1 MFERFTAPARQV
13 VVGAQ
18 DQARRLDHRAVTT
31 PHLLLGLLES
41 DAGELLRAHG
51 VTAQAVR
58 DDLAKLVDQHPR
70 AADDDAAV
78 LAALGID
85 MARIRAAVEANF
97 GPGALDRPIV
107 APPQESRRLLGRWR
121 VLRGGRQPR
130 QGELE
135 SMRASG
141 APRGHIPFTPAA
153 KKALELSLRESLRLG
168 DNHIGAEHVTL
179 GLLRASDGVAAV
191 VLDRLGVDAAAVR
204 RDAEERLQ
212 LRRSA

>member
-1 MFERFTAPARQV
+1 MFERFTAATRQV
-13 VVGAQ
+13 VIGAQ
-18 DQARRLDHRAVTT
+18 DQARRLDHRAITT
-31 PHLLLGLLES
+31 PHLLLSLVES

-58 DDLAKLVDQHPR
+58 DDLADLVGRHPR
-70 AADDDAAV
+70 AAEDDAAV

-97 GPGALDRPIV
+97 GPGALDRPIT
-107 APPQESRRLLGRWR
+107 APAEEGRGLLDRLRL
-121 VLRGGRQPR
+121 LRGGAKPR
-130 QGELE
+130 EGELE
-135 SMRASG
+135 TLRSPG
-141 APRGHIPFTPAA
+141 TPRGHIPFTAAA
-153 KKALELSLRESLRLG
+153 KKVLELSLRESLRLG
-168 DNHIGAEHVTL
+168 DDHIGAEHLTL

-191 VLDRLGVDAAAVR
+191 VLDRLGTDVAAVR